1 MQDFNYL
8 ATNCFEIT
16 LELGCDK
23 FPYPEEE
30 KQYWKDNKASLLNY
44 MFQVLNMNINC
55 NINDSIDNK
64 FIQDNLLHWVHFVDR
79 CTMELREWYS
89 QMEKEYRMPPSK
101 WWRCHLDHQSSMTF
115 SQVISCLISIL
126 AMSLKAFAKIE
137 Q

>member
-1 MQDFNYL
+1 MAIEACGLPYIYAPVSPYLLSLRVVFLTGMQDFNYL

-79 CTMELREWYS
+79 CTMELRE
-89 QMEKEYRMPPSK
+89 
-101 WWRCHLDHQSSMTF
+101 
-115 SQVISCLISIL
+115 
-126 AMSLKAFAKIE
+126 
-137 Q
+137 